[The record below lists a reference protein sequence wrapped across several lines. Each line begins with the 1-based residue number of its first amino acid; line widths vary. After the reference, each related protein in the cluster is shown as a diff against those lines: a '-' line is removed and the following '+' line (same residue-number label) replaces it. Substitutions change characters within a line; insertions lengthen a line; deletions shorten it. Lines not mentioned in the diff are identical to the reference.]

1 MAKSLIMSKDQV
13 KFIQAKN
20 PDRLVGVW
28 VDHTNGAQYISV
40 GSCEIPVG
48 GEIPY
53 HIHEKEEEVMY
64 ITGGKGIAITEGVEE
79 EIKAGD
85 LVFMPPGLRHQF
97 KNTGE
102 EVLTFMFF
110 YGPPGPE
117 QGVKMLG

>member
-97 KNTGE
+97 KNTGD

-117 QGVKMLG
+117 QGVKKLG